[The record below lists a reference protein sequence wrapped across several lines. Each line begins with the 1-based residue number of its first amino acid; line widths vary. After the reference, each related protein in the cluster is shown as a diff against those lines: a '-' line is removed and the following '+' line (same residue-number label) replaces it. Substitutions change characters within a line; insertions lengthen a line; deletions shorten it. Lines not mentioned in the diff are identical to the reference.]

1 MLLEMNF
8 EGRSTFKRKW
18 KLSGPLALKYEQ
30 NLRKENICFASLH
43 RRVSGF
49 NFLSMCEMHLSSVYC
64 YQSLVTFLTYI
75 F

>member
-8 EGRSTFKRKW
+8 EGGSTFKRKW

-49 NFLSMCEMHLSSVYC
+49 NLLSM
-64 YQSLVTFLTYI
+64 
-75 F
+75 